1 MCMELMR
8 NQLGRTNETC
18 LRSCTMYCVK
28 KYKVAV
34 VRERLSHALDEAERG
49 EPVFIE
55 RNGVTYRLSVE
66 QPAARR
72 PKVRPATMEILDPA
86 VAGGDWTWDPGGG
99 ELQFTPRRAK

>member
-1 MCMELMR
+1 
-8 NQLGRTNETC
+8 
-18 LRSCTMYCVK
+18 MYCVK
-28 KYKVAV
+28 KYKVAM

-66 QPAARR
+66 QPAARQ
-72 PKVRPATMEILDPA
+72 PKVRAATMEILDPA